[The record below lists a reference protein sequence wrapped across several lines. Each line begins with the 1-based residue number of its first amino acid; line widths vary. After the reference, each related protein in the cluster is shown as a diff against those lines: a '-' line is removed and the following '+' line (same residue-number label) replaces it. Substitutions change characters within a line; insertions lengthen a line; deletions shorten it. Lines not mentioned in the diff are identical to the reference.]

1 MPDKAAAGVYYVHQI
16 QTRCGALT
24 MQTTTAPVSASRR
37 AAATPTAAT
46 HGHHFSTPVAVQHWL
61 QHVNDRI
68 TQDAQL
74 VLTAVHEDA
83 GVDGDVDGEDN
94 DDDDVVVATSKMTV
108 QRARPALHTARLGCH
123 KKVPWCQAFHK
134 YTVGDAFVCA
144 LHFNAQN
151 VFRTHAPHVP
161 PHPRTVLPPRCH
173 AFPQVRGH
181 EPTRR
186 AICVP

>member
-1 MPDKAAAGVYYVHQI
+1 MHMLCSNSSPSAAGTRTGTASETAKAYALRRSHSMMSDKAAAGVYCVHQT

-46 HGHHFSTPVAVQHWL
+46 HEHHFSTKVAVQYWL

-83 GVDGDVDGEDN
+83 CGDADVG
-94 DDDDVVVATSKMTV
+94 DDDDVVVASSKMMQSDCAESV
-108 QRARPALHTARLGCH
+108 ACLAHARYGR
-123 KKVPWCQAFHK
+123 
-134 YTVGDAFVCA
+134 
-144 LHFNAQN
+144 
-151 VFRTHAPHVP
+151 HVS
-161 PHPRTVLPPRCH
+161 R
-173 AFPQVRGH
+173 
-181 EPTRR
+181 
-186 AICVP
+186 

>member
-1 MPDKAAAGVYYVHQI
+1 MMPDKAAAGVYYVHQI

-46 HGHHFSTPVAVQHWL
+46 HGHHFSTQVAVQHRL

-83 GVDGDVDGEDN
+83 GVDGDVDGEDD
-94 DDDDVVVATSKMTV
+94 DDDDVVVVASKMTV
-108 QRARPALHTARLGCH
+108 QRARPALHTAATGVTSAVDALQVMVAHDTTSPARRCKTVSSWPRL
-123 KKVPWCQAFHK
+123 
-134 YTVGDAFVCA
+134 
-144 LHFNAQN
+144 
-151 VFRTHAPHVP
+151 
-161 PHPRTVLPPRCH
+161 PR
-173 AFPQVRGH
+173 
-181 EPTRR
+181 
-186 AICVP
+186 